1 MTKVP
6 YTAAGLPQIAQ
17 LGPGFCLGIP
27 IRGLN
32 FAHDS
37 SQRALWNSCVQATHP
52 LLAHAAPLALCA
64 VALGRQVRVP
74 YLAYRTACTATQSL
88 WR

>member
-1 MTKVP
+1 MRST
-6 YTAAGLPQIAQ
+6 GLARLARLDPAFG
-17 LGPGFCLGIP
+17 LRTP
-27 IRGLN
+27 IGGMHS
-32 FAHDS
+32 AHDS